1 MAFIALIALLNGLL
15 GLIGSWFDIKLS
27 LDLIFGYLLSP
38 FAILIGVSPG
48 EAVQAR
54 SFIGQKLAINEFV
67 AYANLGPHMA
77 EFSDKTNLILTFA
90 ICGFANF
97 SSIAIQLGVT
107 GTLAPTRRKQIAQL
121 GIKAVIA
128 GTLANFLNAS
138 CRYDVPINLYRVFS
152 FYKRRLFHAIQAS
165 FVHLLINLCQI

>member
-1 MAFIALIALLNGLL
+1 MQLVINVAAMLMAFIALIALLNGLL

-48 EAVQAR
+48 EAVQAA

-77 EFSDKTNLILTFA
+77 EFSDKTNLI
-90 ICGFANF
+90 
-97 SSIAIQLGVT
+97 
-107 GTLAPTRRKQIAQL
+107 
-121 GIKAVIA
+121 
-128 GTLANFLNAS
+128 
-138 CRYDVPINLYRVFS
+138 
-152 FYKRRLFHAIQAS
+152 
-165 FVHLLINLCQI
+165 